1 MALEFSNIV
10 KIFLLHQV
18 EKIEN
23 GTIIPKTGQ
32 SPIIVHASDFDVNPE
47 VSESKS
53 SLLTSTSLRLY
64 IDKLST
70 TYVIYLQK
78 KRSVIIQ
85 GYKSNGDPFAIG
97 SIQYPAKLILTRNIN
112 QDILNIQHKQ
122 PTHL

>member
-1 MALEFSNIV
+1 MILEFGNIV
-10 KIFLLHQV
+10 KIFLVHQV

-23 GTIIPKTGQ
+23 GTVTPKTSQ
-32 SPIIVHASDFDVNPE
+32 SPIVVHASDFDVNPE
-47 VSESKS
+47 VTDSKS

-70 TYVIYLQK
+70 ADVIYLQK

-85 GYKSNGDPFAIG
+85 AYKSDGNPFTIG
-97 SIQYPAKLILTRNIN
+97 SILYPARLILTRNIN
-112 QDILNIQHKQ
+112 QDILFVQHKQ

>member
-1 MALEFSNIV
+1 MALEFSNRV

-23 GTIIPKTGQ
+23 GTIIPKQ
-32 SPIIVHASDFDVNPE
+32 DQYPIIVHASDFDVNPE
-47 VSESKS
+47 VSDSKP

-70 TYVIYLQK
+70 AYVIYLQK

-85 GYKSNGDPFAIG
+85 AYKSNGDPFTIG
-97 SIQYPAKLILTRNIN
+97 SIQYPARLILTRNIN
-112 QDILNIQHKQ
+112 QDILIVQHKQ